1 VHPTKEWKDT
11 LQKLLFEEILQRQL
25 YPDDVND
32 TAELQK
38 TDEVEERFWNKGAW
52 LSLVTN
58 IDGMVEWYSNI
69 LLLW

>member
-1 VHPTKEWKDT
+1 MHPTKESKDT

-25 YPDDVND
+25 DPDDVND
-32 TAELQK
+32 TAESQK